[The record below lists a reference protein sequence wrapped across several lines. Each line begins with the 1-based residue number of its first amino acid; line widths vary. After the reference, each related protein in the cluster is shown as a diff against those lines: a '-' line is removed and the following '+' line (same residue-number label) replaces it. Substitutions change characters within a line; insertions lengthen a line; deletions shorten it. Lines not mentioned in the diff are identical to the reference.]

1 MFRVY
6 ALDKQFV
13 SYTNDLKLT
22 GLVRGDLIT
31 LPQMTQIISYLL
43 LKVNI
48 NVCLVNMKT
57 SAFYKRRK
65 SGNTNHFDSHEL
77 NAIWKFESM
86 TLTWHKVV
94 AARTVRSWGE
104 SCLESKKV
112 STLYNVVFHSRSS
125 LHIKIWLLPG
135 K

>member
-1 MFRVY
+1 MSRVY

-43 LKVNI
+43 LKANI

-57 SAFYKRRK
+57 SAFEKGGQVEILII
-65 SGNTNHFDSHEL
+65 S
-77 NAIWKFESM
+77 
-86 TLTWHKVV
+86 TLT
-94 AARTVRSWGE
+94 S
-104 SCLESKKV
+104 
-112 STLYNVVFHSRSS
+112 
-125 LHIKIWLLPG
+125 
-135 K
+135 